1 MTFRVSELHGEF
13 FRRTP
18 LPLPP
23 RPRPPPEFVG
33 EDNMLRG

>member
-18 LPLPP
+18 LPL
-23 RPRPPPEFVG
+23 RPPPPPPP
-33 EDNMLRG
+33 RARR